1 MTDKETRRLIEEK
14 EARERVKRLNA
25 VITKV
30 LAGMKPPDDLTV
42 TEWAE
47 DWMKRYE
54 VGPENIHSIVQA
66 EIGKVF
72 AKVLECAGVYKRTEE
87 GQAAFERF
95 IRVIE

>member
-47 DWMKRYE
+47 KTAAILRVSMRWNKSGKPQE
-54 VGPENIHSIVQA
+54 KQA
-66 EIGKVF
+66 V
-72 AKVLECAGVYKRTEE
+72 
-87 GQAAFERF
+87 
-95 IRVIE
+95 